1 MTGSRRLA
9 RLVLMLAT
17 TATVSIGAEIKN
29 EQKQVPDTLPLECD
43 LTSLEKSVSLAR
55 ASEEPRTESENV
67 LTLQNALALT
77 LRLNPGLA
85 ASEQDVLASEGLVQ
99 QSRARPNP
107 ELELEVEDF
116 GGTDSMK
123 GFDAAKTTARI
134 SQPFELGGK
143 RRHREAVAN
152 AEARLVDWDYNE
164 TRRNKLAKTKR
175 DFVNVLAAQEK
186 LVLTDSSLA
195 LAETVLMTVDARV
208 KAGKVPELE
217 GNKATVEVSF
227 ARIERNRAT
236 RELEIVRK
244 RLVANWG
251 SGTPRFLNAE
261 GSLGLIQDLDAPE
274 ALATTLDLTPEVA
287 RWTDALAA
295 SQGELALA
303 KAQRTPDITLSAGV
317 SRSEEE
323 GSFSLVAGLSVPL
336 PLFDRNV
343 GNVEAA
349 YRNTLSLEHKQRMA
363 RLDAETALGDIL
375 GQIETAR
382 TEAVAIRDALLPT
395 AQQAFDAAEAG
406 YQEGKFG
413 FLDVLDAQRT
423 LNEARTRQL
432 DATTAYHQAVIDLEC
447 LTGTSLVTFDE
458 QHSPTEN

>member
-1 MTGSRRLA
+1 MTGSHRLA
-9 RLVLMLAT
+9 RLVLTLAT

-29 EQKQVPDTLPLECD
+29 EQKQVRDPL
-43 LTSLEKSVSLAR
+43 SLERDLLSLEQSVSLAL
-55 ASEEPRTESENV
+55 APEEPRTESENV
-67 LTLQNALALT
+67 LTLQQALAFT

-85 ASEQDVLASEGLVQ
+85 ASEQDVLAAEGLVR
-99 QSRARPNP
+99 QSKALLNP

-123 GFDAAKTTARI
+123 GFDAATTTARL

-143 RRHREAVAN
+143 RRHREDVAK

-227 ARIERNRAT
+227 ARIERDRAT
-236 RELEIVRK
+236 RELEIARK

-261 GSLGLIQDLDAPE
+261 GSLGLIRDPDATE
-274 ALATTLDLTPEVA
+274 ALAATLDFTPEVA

-303 KAQRTPDITLSAGV
+303 KAQRRPDITLSAGV
-317 SRSEEE
+317 SRSEED
-323 GSFSLVAGLSVPL
+323 GAFSLVVGLSVPL
-336 PLFDRNV
+336 PLFDRNS
-343 GNVEAA
+343 GNIDAA
-349 YRNTLSLEHKQRMA
+349 HYNTLSIEHKQRMA

-432 DATTAYHQAVIDLEC
+432 DATTAYHQAMIDLEC
-447 LTGTSLVTFDE
+447 LTGTPVVTFLE
-458 QHSPTEN
+458 QLSPTEN